1 MATTLTPV
9 LTDTWDADR
18 SWTLASY
25 EDAGGYR
32 NLCRLLTAAHAEDR
46 ETPTLT
52 LPERPKPRGYER
64 PPREQATY
72 VPDHCSTLE

>member
-18 SWTLASY
+18 SWTLATY

-32 NLCRLLTAAHAEDR
+32 GLRRALAHAGR
-46 ETPTLT
+46 PTSSPWSRTPACAAAAA
-52 LPERPKPRGYER
+52 
-64 PPREQATY
+64 QA
-72 VPDHCSTLE
+72 SRRA